1 MTKKSPRRTQVIP
14 WVGPYLPQKER
25 NQAAPCWA
33 ALFAC
38 LLALACFLPTLIENR
53 GQFYLTNDFNEQQIP
68 FNIYVNASLKE
79 AIRAHFSPTGEAIR
93 AHFAPTDKA
102 QEDSISAGGTQ
113 QSLASDSL
121 ASQPSPPTPSSP
133 ATPPT
138 SSPSASLIGRRTVDT
153 KTYLAEHPPRPPHP
167 GAQWAYDFD
176 LGSPLV
182 GQFAFYNLGS
192 PFFWLYFLFPP
203 ESFYYLS
210 AILLILKYSLA
221 AFSASRYASLFFRK
235 GKWIILTGLLYA
247 FSAFQ
252 TVNLVFNHFHEV
264 VALFPFLLIALEK
277 LLREGKRVQFLGVAA
292 LCCLCNYFFFVSE
305 IVFLAI
311 YFLIRFILPSFL
323 GPQRISLKTYGRA
336 FLAQVRTIALEGLL
350 GILLAGILLV
360 PAYANVK
367 GNPRVSE
374 GDEVPLVWERSDRL
388 YMAKSF
394 FLPADTP
401 WRETTYYKSYWNSIA
416 YALPFFGALAWLT
429 YLLAGSWNFLRGILV
444 VSGVFALFPK
454 LNALFYLNQAYDYR
468 RWYFMPILF
477 ASLATAAL
485 MRGLEAGS
493 LRLWPAPKS
502 RSRQLPPDPLPKES
516 VTNPPQA
523 FSQHKRPAR
532 RRGAWVQ
539 SHALLLAVGIMG
551 LILCGYFQEKKK
563 FIDDIPRED
572 RVDHYFAINPKPE
585 KKPTGTRELASD
597 SPNSGAE
604 SASYASDLRN
614 PASEAFDP
622 QDPDPKGL
630 CQLRNQAL
638 FGFFGTLSLL
648 IALQVLHDLRQPAPT
663 PVQKGAGSAHAPT
676 LVQKG
681 TGSAPAPTPI
691 LSSVTA
697 TGLSIAIILGNWTYI
712 DRAHMVY
719 NDERNGPFTLRAEAS
734 FLLDQLPADA
744 QAYRFYQTWLPRNI
758 GCLSGLCDLRA
769 FTSTVDGP
777 LFAYHRY
784 FGRYRTVHSDYK
796 NPAESTLLGERFYL
810 SSYPA
815 YSTLQAHKDLILRAV
830 LLYNPTTPWDSQLTL
845 LTNTP
850 WLSLSSSF
858 PPLLSSASRT
868 PASTPASSSP
878 FSLAQATSKAME
890 EEVHAA
896 CASGQSAIY
905 LYERTKALPLGFL
918 YRRYSLVDDVQDVM
932 MFHVEHLPTGQGKYE
947 AYRTSNKALSFLAS
961 LPIAQKDL
969 DRAAAYGERC
979 LPTDLLTQPA
989 EPDTIVDHDNPDDSA
1004 SPAEPAEPWAT
1015 WVDETEKTNEND
1027 KEQEVDWEGQV
1038 KKIQDFLVDRHLQD
1052 AQAHNWR
1059 RDSQGLHFTIDV
1071 GNRPGL
1077 YFLSIP
1083 ASRGWHCKIDGEEEE
1098 IFTVAGLMAVGLSP
1112 GSHQVDFL
1120 FKDPF
1125 LALGLK
1131 VTALA
1136 LILTALYGGLVLL
1149 FKRPSTPSTQST
1161 SSSPSSPSTPST
1173 QFISSSPSSPSTPSI
1188 PSRKELS

>member
-1 MTKKSPRRTQVIP
+1 MRQEEPVTKKNPRRTQAIP

-25 NQAAPCWA
+25 NQAAPWWA

-68 FNIYVNASLKE
+68 FNIYVNASLKG
-79 AIRAHFSPTGEAIR
+79 ALRARFT
-93 AHFAPTDKA
+93 PTDEA
-102 QEDSISAGGTQ
+102 QKGSVPAGGIQ
-113 QSLASDSL
+113 QSL
-121 ASQPSPPTPSSP
+121 SPGS
-133 ATPPT
+133 
-138 SSPSASLIGRRTVDT
+138 SASLIGRRTVDP
-153 KTYLAEHPPRPPHP
+153 KTYLAEHPPRPPHL

-311 YFLIRFILPSFL
+311 YFLIRFFLPSFL

-336 FLAQVRTIALEGLL
+336 FLAQVGTIALEGLL

-374 GDEVPLVWERSDRL
+374 GDEVPLVWELSDRL

-493 LRLWPAPKS
+493 LRLWPTPKS
-502 RSRQLPPDPLPKES
+502 RSRQLPPNPLPKES
-516 VTNPPQA
+516 ATNPPQA
-523 FSQHKRPAR
+523 FLQYKRPAK

-585 KKPTGTRELASD
+585 KKPTGAHEPSLE
-597 SPNSGAE
+597 SPNSASESPKSASE
-604 SASYASDLRN
+604 SAAFASDPRN
-614 PASEAFDP
+614 PASAAFDP

-630 CQLRNQAL
+630 RQLRNLAL
-638 FGFFGTLSLL
+638 FGFLGTLSLL
-648 IALQVLHDLRQPAPT
+648 IALQILHDLRQPAPT
-663 PVQKGAGSAHAPT
+663 SAQKGADS
-676 LVQKG
+676 V
-681 TGSAPAPTPI
+681 PAPTFI
-691 LSSVTA
+691 LSSLTA
-697 TGLSIAIILGNWTYI
+697 TGLSMAIILGNWTYI
-712 DRAHMVY
+712 DRAHIVY
-719 NDERNGPFTLRAEAS
+719 NGERNGPFTLRAEAS

-815 YSTLQAHKDLILRAV
+815 YSGLQAHKDLILRAV

-850 WLSLSSSF
+850 WLSLSSPF
-858 PPLLSSASRT
+858 PPLLSPAPRT
-868 PASTPASSSP
+868 PASHPATSSP

-890 EEVHAA
+890 GEAHAA
-896 CASGQSAIY
+896 CAAGQSAIY

-918 YRRYSLVDDVQDVM
+918 YRKYSLVDDVQDVM
-932 MFHVEHLPTGQGKYE
+932 MFHVEHLPTGQGKFE

-989 EPDTIVDHDNPDDSA
+989 EPDTIADHSNPDESA
-1004 SPAEPAEPWAT
+1004 SPAEPADTDNLAEPWVT

-1027 KEQEVDWEGQV
+1027 KEQKVDWEEQV
-1038 KKIQDFLVDRHLQD
+1038 KKIQDLLVDRHLQD
-1052 AQAHNWR
+1052 AQAQNWR

-1112 GSHQVDFL
+1112 GSHQVDFF

-1131 VTALA
+1131 VTVLG

-1149 FKRPSTPSTQST
+1149 FKRPSNPSTQST
-1161 SSSPSSPSTPST
+1161 SSSPSTPST
-1173 QFISSSPSSPSTPSI
+1173 PSTPSI
-1188 PSRKELS
+1188 PPRKELS